1 MELKK
6 FEGGENL
13 QEVNIKSN
21 NTGLDIYINDKP
33 NIKCIPEDVLDILA
47 SELEMKLKLY
57 LKTFVLYNNN
67 VE

>member
-33 NIKCIPEDVLDILA
+33 NIKCIPEDVLDMLA
-47 SELEMKLKLY
+47 SELEMKLRLY
-57 LKTFVLYNNN
+57 LKKKSK
-67 VE
+67 

>member
-57 LKTFVLYNNN
+57 LKKKSK
-67 VE
+67 

>member
-6 FEGGENL
+6 FEGGKNL

-57 LKTFVLYNNN
+57 LKKKSK
-67 VE
+67 

>member
-13 QEVNIKSN
+13 QEVNIKNN
-21 NTGLDIYINDKP
+21 NTGLDIYINDKL
-33 NIKCIPEDVLDILA
+33 NIKCIPEDVLNILA

-57 LKTFVLYNNN
+57 LKKKSK
-67 VE
+67 

>member
-1 MELKK
+1 MKL
-6 FEGGENL
+6 EGGEYL

-57 LKTFVLYNNN
+57 LKKKSK
-67 VE
+67 

>member
-21 NTGLDIYINDKP
+21 NTGLDTYINDKP

-47 SELEMKLKLY
+47 SELEMKLRLY
-57 LKTFVLYNNN
+57 LKKKSK
-67 VE
+67 

>member
-1 MELKK
+1 MKL
-6 FEGGENL
+6 EGGDYL

-47 SELEMKLKLY
+47 SELELKLKLY
-57 LKTFVLYNNN
+57 LKKKSK
-67 VE
+67 

>member
-33 NIKCIPEDVLDILA
+33 NIKCIPEDVLVILA
-47 SELEMKLKLY
+47 SELEMKLRLY
-57 LKTFVLYNNN
+57 LKKKSK
-67 VE
+67 

>member
-47 SELEMKLKLY
+47 SELEMKLRLY
-57 LKTFVLYNNN
+57 LKKKSK
-67 VE
+67 

>member
-13 QEVNIKSN
+13 QEVNIVSN

-57 LKTFVLYNNN
+57 LKKKSK
-67 VE
+67 